1 MFVANKSKFID
12 NIKIMAHFITLNG
25 KVTCNQSSVQAA
37 TVHVW
42 QANHK
47 APIGTGAV
55 TEASNGHFTV
65 HATPD
70 AADAVLFITAELT
83 HPGVVLMSVL
93 SPDWLE
99 KIAQNSVVVN
109 ELTTVASAFTCA
121 QFFDGLHLSGS
132 PKGIYIAAKNTPN
145 LVDPVTGSW
154 GAVVIDPFNITQN
167 ETLARLNTLAA
178 LITAYGTVPMT
189 GYNWQQHFLTC
200 ATPLGGKRPQ
210 NTAEAMVGIAQSPWA
225 HPANLFDLFNKAY
238 PQPKDGFPAKPNS
251 KVPVSR
257 RSAPFVPYLSF
268 APEDFSMI
276 LAFGQGGICAPGK
289 LALDA
294 EGNLWTGLN
303 WMPGA
308 QNGVYQ
314 GIGGGLVQLDST
326 GRLLSPPVTGYT
338 GMGVDGA
345 GWGTAITKDGTCW
358 VSSFNGA
365 IGVYRLEDGAP
376 IMDHIPKH
384 LADLA
389 SDLGG
394 MQGIGVAP
402 NGDIWIVGTSSNK
415 MVYFPEG
422 DLSRGRVV
430 PNQDLQNLL
439 SAPFAAAIDQFNRV
453 WITNTNSKS
462 LVRYTHGLPKGKV
475 ERFIL
480 AGGGRGVALDSKGNC
495 WVACNT
501 SPEFP
506 PTTPTDEISIIEGF
520 ALGYPHLQQ
529 TLGRHQIT
537 GSVFMIPFDADPLD
551 TLDPATHSSGLT
563 PYGDGQLNVP
573 WGISVDG
580 NDDVWV
586 ANFFGRG
593 VSFLAGAAPGG
604 RTAGC
609 QTGEVI
615 HTIHSGSIQML
626 TDVVVDQAGN
636 IWCANNWNLPQTVM
650 QAKPDPAFST
660 WGGGSGVLVIYGIA
674 KPAQTP
680 LVGPVQAVED

>member
-1 MFVANKSKFID
+1 MPNQ
-12 NIKIMAHFITLNG
+12 ITLKGN
-25 KVTCNQSSVQAA
+25 VSFNQSTAVTA
-37 TVHVW
+37 TVKVW
-42 QANHK
+42 EANAK
-47 APIGTGAV
+47 AAMGTCIV
-55 TEASNGHFTV
+55 TAEANGHFTINV
-65 HATPD
+65 APES
-70 AADAVLFITAELT
+70 ADAILYITAELQ
-83 HPGVVLMSVL
+83 HSGVVLLSIL
-93 SPDWLE
+93 SPNLQEDIL
-99 KIAQNSVVVN
+99 KNGVVVN

-121 QFFDGLHLSGS
+121 QFFKGLQLSGNLR
-132 PKGIYIAAKNTPN
+132 GVTIAAKNTPN
-145 LVDPVTGSW
+145 LVNPVTGSW
-154 GAVVIDPFNITQN
+154 GDVLTNPFNITQN

-178 LITAYGTVPMT
+178 LITAYGTVNAE
-189 GYNWQQHFLTC
+189 GYDWQREFLTY
-200 ATPLGGKRPQ
+200 ATPLAGKRPE
-210 NTAEAMVGIAQSPWA
+210 NTAEAMIGIAQSPWL
-225 HPANLFDLFNKAY
+225 HPANLFGLFDKAY

-314 GIGGGLVQLDST
+314 GIGGGLVKLDST
-326 GRLLSPPVTGYT
+326 GRLVSPPVTGYT

-345 GWGTAITKDGTCW
+345 GWGTAITNDGTCW
-358 VSSFNGA
+358 VTSFNGA

-376 IMDHIPKH
+376 IVEKVPENIAEA
-384 LADLA
+384 LTEI
-389 SDLGG
+389 GG
-394 MQGIGVAP
+394 LQGIGVAP
-402 NGDIWIVGTSSNK
+402 NGDIWIVGTSSNQ
-415 MVYFPEG
+415 MLYFPGG
-422 DLSRGRVV
+422 DLSKGRVV
-430 PNQDLQNLL
+430 VDENLDKVL
-439 SAPFAAAIDQFNRV
+439 SAPFAASIDDANRV
-453 WITNTNSKS
+453 WISNTNAKS
-462 LVRYTHGLPKGKV
+462 LVRYSPFEKGRPV

-501 SPEFP
+501 SPDFP
-506 PTTPTDEISIIEGF
+506 STTPTDGVSIIEGF
-520 ALGYPHLQQ
+520 ALGYPHLEK
-529 TLGRHQIT
+529 TLGRNHKT
-537 GSVFMIPFDADPLD
+537 GSVFMIPFDANPLD
-551 TLDPATHSSGLT
+551 TIDPSTQTSNLT
-563 PYGDGQLNVP
+563 PYGDGELNAP
-573 WGISVDG
+573 WGVSIDG

-586 ANFFGRG
+586 ANFMGRG
-593 VSFLAGAAPGG
+593 VSFMAGAAPSG
-604 RTAGC
+604 RTGSFE
-609 QTGEVI
+609 TGALI

-636 IWCANNWNLPQTVM
+636 LWCANNWNLPQTVM

-680 LVGPVQAVED
+680 VVGPVSGLERV